1 MRRNRNGPKKLTNG
15 KDEQIWDDGRSGRTM
30 ATNFDE
36 VIKDALSLPPGERAM
51 LADHLLESLDREQQ
65 EEIDEAWADEAERRM
80 QELRDGKVQ
89 TIDGEQV
96 MRELRARRN
105 R

>member
-1 MRRNRNGPKKLTNG
+1 
-15 KDEQIWDDGRSGRTM
+15 M
-30 ATNFDE
+30 AANFDDI
-36 VIKDALSLPPGERAM
+36 IKQALSLPPGARAM
-51 LADHLLESLDREQQ
+51 LADHLLESLDWDQQ
-65 EEIDEAWADEAERRM
+65 KEIDAVWADEAERRM
-80 QELRDGKVQ
+80 QEIRDGKVQ

>member
-1 MRRNRNGPKKLTNG
+1 
-15 KDEQIWDDGRSGRTM
+15 M
-30 ATNFDE
+30 AANFDDI
-36 VIKDALSLPPGERAM
+36 IKDALSLPPGARAM
-51 LADHLLESLDREQQ
+51 LADHLLESLDWGHQK
-65 EEIDEAWADEAERRM
+65 EIDAAWAEEAERRM
-80 QELRDGKVQ
+80 QEIRDGKVQ